1 MSQFQKYIEKERG
14 GNRLDQVVNF
24 AIGDDRERMEKE
36 REHFLMMEG
45 LKADFR
51 NQNRNASNMECFE
64 NPCET
69 YLDDGYY
76 EGFQESD
83 LRESLKEP
91 FNESLKEPLREPLKD
106 ESNDVNDM
114 INECGVERAEK
125 SNVCLL
131 VVFIV
136 LFIIVIGLIILMKY
150 TKSDNLIQSIKALGG
165 SRRKSSE
172 DDSEDSSIVDAE

>member
-14 GNRLDQVVNF
+14 GNRLDQVINF
-24 AIGDDRERMEKE
+24 AIGDDREKMEKE

-51 NQNRNASNMECFE
+51 NQNRNVSNMESFE
-64 NPCET
+64 MPREIT
-69 YLDDGYY
+69 RESYFDDDCY
-76 EGFQESD
+76 EGFQAPE
-83 LRESLKEP
+83 LK
-91 FNESLKEPLREPLKD
+91 EPLKD
-106 ESNDVNDM
+106 EPKKNEEMIVECDV
-114 INECGVERAEK
+114 EKAEK
-125 SNVCLL
+125 SNTCLL

-136 LFIIVIGLIILMKY
+136 LFIIVIGLIVLMKY

-172 DDSEDSSIVDAE
+172 NDE

>member
-51 NQNRNASNMECFE
+51 NQNRNASNVECFE

-83 LRESLKEP
+83 LREPFREPLKEP
-91 FNESLKEPLREPLKD
+91 LKEPLRD
-106 ESNDVNDM
+106 GSNDNNEM
-114 INECGVERAEK
+114 INECDVERAEK

-165 SRRKSSE
+165 SRKKSSE
-172 DDSEDSSIVDAE
+172 NDSKDDE

>member
-51 NQNRNASNMECFE
+51 NQNRNASNVECFE

-69 YLDDGYY
+69 YIDDGYY
-76 EGFQESD
+76 ESFQESD
-83 LRESLKEP
+83 LKEP
-91 FNESLKEPLREPLKD
+91 SREPLK
-106 ESNDVNDM
+106 EHLKEEPNDNNEM

-165 SRRKSSE
+165 SRKKSSE
-172 DDSEDSSIVDAE
+172 DNAEDSSIGDAE